1 MIGESNRE
9 YEVQESVRIT
19 ENETMEDLQ
28 EVTLAQEKL
37 VLTFTYF

>member
-1 MIGESNRE
+1 VIGESNRE